1 MYWGALF
8 FIILSSDAQMKYLV
22 KDNIYMSKKIGKD
35 NDLFGEDFPTG
46 PIRYT
51 LRNDYMFKAVLQKNK
66 RALTGLLAA
75 LLFLPA
81 EEIVDTIIMN
91 PIELGETVDD
101 KTCILDIKIKLNDN
115 KIINIELQVT
125 QYEFWIERSLIYL
138 CRAFDDLA
146 RGEDYGKLLP
156 TYHIGILDFWLSGKT
171 KEFYSEYRLLNV
183 KNHELYSDKL
193 GVNVLNLR
201 AVGDDSV
208 SKEPKELYEWAK
220 LFKATTWEE
229 IRMLAESNEYIAD
242 TAVTLKQL
250 TADEKIRMQ
259 CQARED
265 YEHDRATLLRQ
276 GREEGEARG
285 IEKSIKKLA
294 EAYMK
299 QDSAL
304 SEEEAMNMA
313 REILQ

>member
-1 MYWGALF
+1 ME
-8 FIILSSDAQMKYLV
+8 IH
-22 KDNIYMSKKIGKD
+22 KI
-35 NDLFGEDFPTG
+35 
-46 PIRYT
+46 R
-51 LRNDYMFKAVLQKNK
+51 
-66 RALTGLLAA
+66 
-75 LLFLPA
+75 
-81 EEIVDTIIMN
+81 
-91 PIELGETVDD
+91 
-101 KTCILDIKIKLNDN
+101 
-115 KIINIELQVT
+115 
-125 QYEFWIERSLIYL
+125 
-138 CRAFDDLA
+138 
-146 RGEDYGKLLP
+146 
-156 TYHIGILDFWLSGKT
+156 
-171 KEFYSEYRLLNV
+171 
-183 KNHELYSDKL
+183 SDKL